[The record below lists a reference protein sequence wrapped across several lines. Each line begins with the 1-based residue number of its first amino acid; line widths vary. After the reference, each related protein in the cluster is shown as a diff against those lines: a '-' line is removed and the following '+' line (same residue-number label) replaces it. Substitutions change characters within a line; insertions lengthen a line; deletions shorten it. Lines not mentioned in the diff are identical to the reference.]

1 MGTLGKHTLERVTC
15 TIVDAGEV
23 VNSMEEQIKER
34 SRVLTNLMNLL
45 KLTKRKKKTV
55 SFQSTDG
62 FQALVVVVHRV
73 LFATR

>member
-45 KLTKRKKKTV
+45 KLTKKKKK
-55 SFQSTDG
+55 
-62 FQALVVVVHRV
+62 L
-73 LFATR
+73 